1 MACHHAITWMAWIVH
16 HGTHHNSLLEELFRR
31 GSRCQRRS
39 VFQRLGL
46 ESETGPWVTR
56 APLVSSPRAQG
67 PVRELIQLRRHH
79 NPVKIHAMAC
89 HHAMTWMA
97 WIVHHGAHHNSL
109 LEEFF
114 ELCVPTSALVSM
126 AAPAPASVSVRC
138 QCQRQYRCQCQRQCQ
153 RQHQSQCQ
161 CQYQ

>member
-1 MACHHAITWMAWIVH
+1 MDTDT
-16 HGTHHNSLLEELFRR
+16 GTHTDTGTGKSWIDHKARCP
-31 GSRCQRRS
+31 GSRGHHS
-39 VFQRLGL
+39 G
-46 ESETGPWVTR
+46 
-56 APLVSSPRAQG
+56 APHVPEAPGSSPRAQG

-109 LEEFF
+109 LDEFF

>member
-1 MACHHAITWMAWIVH
+1 MLL
-16 HGTHHNSLLEELFRR
+16 HGWLGLFTTALTATRYLSCFEEGVVVRDEVFF
-31 GSRCQRRS
+31 
-39 VFQRLGL
+39 FQRLGL

-67 PVRELIQLRRHH
+67 PVRELIQLQRHH